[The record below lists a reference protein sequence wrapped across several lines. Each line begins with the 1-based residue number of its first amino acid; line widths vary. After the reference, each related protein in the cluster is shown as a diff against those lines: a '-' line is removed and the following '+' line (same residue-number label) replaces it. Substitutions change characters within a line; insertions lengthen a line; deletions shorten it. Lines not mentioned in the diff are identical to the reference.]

1 MIDFIRLEKI
11 ETEWEDIQKECNFY
25 EYNTPINRE
34 EERRKTLKLYK
45 SGVSYNPKFIYRK
58 PPNYPIKKILTFM
71 NKLKPKDFYIEKFYY
86 EKAQNFM
93 LDIYSI
99 ITHEPRII
107 SAATCLS
114 YGLPNNDL
122 LNKAFKILPKSFID
136 YSNDIKNFTNKDISE
151 PIKNILSQVGFNDW
165 DVVITAPMNA
175 PMFVQEF
182 DKKIY
187 IRKDIYISLQTL
199 KRAIIHELG
208 VHVLRYE
215 NGIKQSIRL
224 FRSGF
229 PMYLE
234 TEEGLA
240 VYCEEKY
247 KVLGNETLQE
257 YAGRYI
263 AANLALTQPFS
274 EVFKFISTKLGPKKA
289 FDIVTRSK
297 RGFINTEQPGAHTK
311 DIIYFGGYLSMK
323 KYLDK
328 NSNDYKLFF
337 IGQIGIQQIPIIKTM
352 LNDGIISMPNL
363 LPDDFNKLI
372 NTYLE
377 DKK

>member
-25 EYNTPINRE
+25 KYNTPINRE

-58 PPNYPIKKILTFM
+58 PPNYPIKRILTFM
-71 NKLKPKDFYIEKFYY
+71 NKLRPKDFYIEKLYY

-93 LDIYSI
+93 LEIYSI
-99 ITHEPRII
+99 ITHNPRVI

-136 YSNDIKNFTNKDISE
+136 SSDDIKSLTNKDISE
-151 PIKNILSQVGFNDW
+151 PMKNILNQIGFNDW
-165 DVVITAPMNA
+165 DVAIADPMNA
-175 PMFVQEF
+175 LMFVQEL

-187 IRKDIYISLQTL
+187 IRKDIYISKQTL
-199 KRAIIHELG
+199 KRVIMHEIG

-224 FRSGF
+224 LKNGF

-240 VYCEEKY
+240 VYCEKKY
-247 KVLGNETLQE
+247 KLLENEALQE

-263 AANLALTQPFS
+263 TANLALTQPFS
-274 EVFKFISTKLGPKKA
+274 EVFEFIATKLGPKIA

-297 RGFINTEQPGAHTK
+297 RGFIDTEQPGAHTK
-311 DIIYFGGYLSMK
+311 DITYFGGYLSIK
-323 KYLDK
+323 KYL
-328 NSNDYKLFF
+328 NENPNDYILFF
-337 IGQIGIQQIPIIKTM
+337 TGQVGLQHIPIIKSM
-352 LNDGIISMPNL
+352 LKDKVISKPNL
-363 LPDDFNKLI
+363 LPDDVIKII
-372 NTYLE
+372 NI
-377 DKK
+377 